1 MIPDIGLME
10 LLVIAALAI
19 IVVGPK
25 DLPRLM
31 RILGRWLS
39 KARAMAREFQK
50 SFDDIAREA
59 ELDELRKEVESLKD
73 ANPIDAVKKE
83 LDFSDDLAEID
94 QDLKE
99 AIDTAHN
106 PPAADSSPSSDRSPG
121 KPEGTS

>member
-1 MIPDIGLME
+1 MIPDIGWFE
-10 LLVIAALAI
+10 LLIIAALAI

-39 KARAMAREFQK
+39 KARTMAREFQK

-59 ELDELRKEVESLKD
+59 ELDELRKEVENLKD

-83 LDFSDDLAEID
+83 LDFSDDFAKID
-94 QDLKE
+94 EDLKQS
-99 AIDTAHN
+99 IDAAHN
-106 PPAADSSPSSDRSPG
+106 PPISDSSSD
-121 KPEGTS
+121 KPEETS